1 MTQEQNNVKI
11 ENNLPADTA
20 VVVSDRYRNDR
31 IFVWYK
37 DAYCVILF
45 SRIAW
50 LQADRDYCYIHFKDG
65 AKIIVVHPLKEV
77 LEMLPSEDFARVH
90 RSYAVCLDLVD
101 RLVGN
106 TIYIGK
112 QDFPVSPA
120 YREDLHSRFRFLGKV
135 KGLHKSK
142 LVKNNK

>member
-1 MTQEQNNVKI
+1 MEQKQNNIEI
-11 ENNLPADTA
+11 ENDLPAGNA

-37 DAYCVILF
+37 DAYRVILF
-45 SRIAW
+45 LRIAW
-50 LQADRDYCYIHFKDG
+50 LQAERDYCYLHFKDG
-65 AKIIVVHPLKEV
+65 TKMIVVRPLKDV
-77 LEMLPSEDFARVH
+77 LAMLPSDDFARVH
-90 RSYAVCLDLVD
+90 RSYAVCLDVVE

-112 QDFPVSPA
+112 QDFSVSPA